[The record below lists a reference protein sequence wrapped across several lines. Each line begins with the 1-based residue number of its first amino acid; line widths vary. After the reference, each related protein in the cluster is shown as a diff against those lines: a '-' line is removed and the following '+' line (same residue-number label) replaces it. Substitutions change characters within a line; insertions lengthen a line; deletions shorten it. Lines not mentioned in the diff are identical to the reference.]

1 MKQNKIN
8 ILFDQSKGIYTSF
21 RDKKVTME
29 IQENHIDELLDEK
42 IKPLIKE
49 ATTKL
54 LGISVDA
61 LTDDITAK
69 LTRGPVFDFS
79 VDTTLKFKEAKR
91 QFKKAYIKK
100 MLQLHFGNISEAA
113 RYAGI
118 DRRSIHRLIS
128 SFHINIEKI
137 KKELLW
143 PYDLKRAAVSH
154 AIEDVLDK
162 YKDVFHPGK
171 LEKMY
176 KNVSVLSNDLL
187 KKLPERH
194 MALKEAEEEF
204 ERAYL
209 KKALEEN
216 QQHIV
221 QTAKRIGLR
230 YETLH
235 RKMKSLGIE

>member
-1 MKQNKIN
+1 
-8 ILFDQSKGIYTSF
+8 
-21 RDKKVTME
+21 ME
-29 IQENHIDELLDEK
+29 NSEEHIDEFLDEK

-54 LGISVDA
+54 LGVSVDT

-69 LTRGPVFDFS
+69 LTKGPVFDFPI
-79 VDTTLKFKEAKR
+79 DTTLKFKSAKK
-91 QFKKAYIKK
+91 QFKKAYIQK
-100 MLQLHFGNISEAA
+100 MLQLHLGNVSEAA
-113 RYAGI
+113 RHADI

-128 SFHINIEKI
+128 SFHINIERI

-143 PYDLKRAAVSH
+143 PYDLKRTAVSH

-162 YKDVFHPGK
+162 YKTVFHPGK
-171 LEKMY
+171 LKNMY
-176 KNVSVLSNDLL
+176 KNVSVLSDDLL

-194 MALKEAEEEF
+194 VTLKEAEEEF

-221 QTAKRIGLR
+221 QTAKKIGLR

-235 RKMKSLGIE
+235 RKMKVLGVA